1 MNNDLRAALF
11 APFPPNEIEWRLGS
25 TNAEKTSG
33 IALAYLTARHVMD
46 RLDSTVGPENWQ
58 DRYEHHGARTMC
70 YLSLRIGD
78 EWITKADG
86 AGDSDVEAE
95 KGAISDALKRAAV
108 KWGIGRYLYDLGNT
122 WVDIQPAGRSFKI
135 KQDQYHKLHKALENL
150 VTGGVVPERETK
162 LRTVAAEKEVYDRL
176 MTELHVESANGYD
189 ALIKWVND
197 PSVLAEIN
205 GLERYSE
212 NLKSQAKTYIA
223 EAKKLKKD
231 KESGYVPPNF
241 DNETG
246 INSFSDTVS

>member
-1 MNNDLRAALF
+1 MDDILKSALF
-11 APFPPNEIEWRLGS
+11 APFPNNEIEWRLGS
-25 TNAEKTSG
+25 TNSDKTSG

-58 DRYEHHGARTMC
+58 DKYEHHGARTMC
-70 YLSLRIGD
+70 YLSLRIDG

-122 WVDIQPAGRSFKI
+122 WVDIQPAGRSYKI
-135 KQDQYHKLHKALENL
+135 KDNQYEKLYKALDHL
-150 VTGGVVPERETK
+150 VNGGVVPERTTK
-162 LRTVAAEKEVYDRL
+162 LRKVADEKEVYDRL
-176 MTELHVESANGYD
+176 LGELHAESANGYD

-205 GLERYSE
+205 GLERYSQ
-212 NLKSQAKTYIA
+212 NLKTEVKTYVT
-223 EAKKLKKD
+223 EAKKLKK
-231 KESGYVPPNF
+231 EIENGYVPPKF
-241 DNETG
+241 DE
-246 INSFSDTVS
+246 